1 MLKVYLLQVT
11 CSLLLLFIPG
21 LAVSWVLRIK
31 GIIAWAFAPLISLSI
46 SALGAVIA
54 NLVGIRWGIGSFL
67 LMAAVF
73 LTMAFPLS
81 RKFQPLQISSPPPWL
96 LPTGIAACLLQ
107 IIPFFFASSIHN
119 PIQQVDSTFHMN
131 LVWNIL
137 DSGNGSTF
145 GGATRMYGLETTRT
159 IYPSG
164 WHDFLSLFTTKDTVA
179 TGVNAVHVM
188 ICVLWVLGIT
198 ILAHCLFPDRPEIV
212 LLAQGC
218 SALVNE
224 FPTYMQTVYPIFPNS
239 LAVACL
245 PVAGAAFF
253 CILCPPNQVNR
264 YQRVFF
270 LGILVCLVL
279 SICLVHPSFI
289 FNSVLLG
296 IGPLLYLLW
305 YRIRQIPPDA
315 SRRIL
320 LIATS
325 MVLALL
331 TLVVVVATS
340 SSYVRTTFSR
350 MAKAYNTSPRV
361 SLLSFVKILSL
372 ASWYPTDVAASASR
386 SQNLLAFAC
395 MILTIFGIF
404 FARKFGRSAIALIW
418 ACIPLALVALGTMW
432 RIFPLTII
440 AGFWYM
446 SPHRVLAALAVPQ
459 IMVMAVGAT
468 AIFSKLSMV
477 IGTHSKWSPHRI
489 NRVVTVVSSLAFA
502 VTIPLGIIS
511 KSTYYRIVYDPN
523 SSFPTIVASPAE
535 LSMLERLRESHL
547 DKGMILGDP
556 MNGSALAQAVS
567 GKEVVLPQMYYRDEN
582 EDENYLKD
590 NFAKIGNDSKVCS
603 ILQKYRITYF
613 YYDSDRFDV
622 TADVNQ
628 KAPGFYQGINWSSL
642 RKIDSGGTASLYEI
656 TGCR

>member
-21 LAVSWVLRIK
+21 LTVSWTLRIK
-31 GIIAWAFAPLISLSI
+31 GLLAWAFAPLISLSI
-46 SALGAVIA
+46 SALGAVLA

-67 LMAAVF
+67 LMAAVC
-73 LTMAFPLS
+73 LTVAFPLS
-81 RKFQPLQISSPPPWL
+81 RQFQPLQVSSPPRWL
-96 LPTGIAACLLQ
+96 LLTGIAACLLH
-107 IIPFFFASSIHN
+107 IIPFYFVSSVRN
-119 PIQQVDSTFHMN
+119 PIQQIDSTFHMN

-145 GGATRMYGLETTRT
+145 GGATRMYGLETTKT

-164 WHDFLSLFTTKDTVA
+164 WHDFVSLFTTKDTVA

-198 ILAHCLFPDRPEIV
+198 ILAHCLFPDRPGIV

-218 SALVNE
+218 SVLVNE
-224 FPTYMQTVYPIFPNS
+224 FPTYMQTAYPIFPNT

-253 CILCPPNQVNR
+253 CIMRPPNQVSR
-264 YQRVFF
+264 YQRVIS
-270 LGILVCLVL
+270 LGMLVCIVL

-305 YRIRQIPPDA
+305 YKIRQVPA
-315 SRRIL
+315 EARKRIL

-325 MVLALL
+325 TFIVLL
-331 TLVVVVATS
+331 TLVAVAAIS
-340 SSYVRTTFSR
+340 SSYVRTTFYR
-350 MAKAYNTSPRV
+350 MAKEYNTSPRV
-361 SLLSFVKILSL
+361 SLLSFAKILSL
-372 ASWYPTDVAASASR
+372 ASWYPTEVAASASR

-395 MILTIFGIF
+395 MILTVFGVF
-404 FARKFGRSAIALIW
+404 FSRQFGRPAIALIW
-418 ACIPLALVALGTMW
+418 ACLPLALVALGTMW

-459 IMVMAVGAT
+459 IIVMAVGAT

-477 IGTHSKWSPHRI
+477 IGSHSKRSAHRI

-502 VTIPLGIIS
+502 ATIPLGIIS

-535 LSMLERLRESHL
+535 LSMLERMRESDL

-590 NFAKIGNDSKVCS
+590 NFAKIGKDSNVCN
-603 ILQKYRITYF
+603 IIQKYRITYF
-613 YYDSDRFDV
+613 YYDSDRFEV
-622 TADVNQ
+622 TADDNQ
-628 KAPGFYQGINWSSL
+628 EAPGFYQDINWSFL